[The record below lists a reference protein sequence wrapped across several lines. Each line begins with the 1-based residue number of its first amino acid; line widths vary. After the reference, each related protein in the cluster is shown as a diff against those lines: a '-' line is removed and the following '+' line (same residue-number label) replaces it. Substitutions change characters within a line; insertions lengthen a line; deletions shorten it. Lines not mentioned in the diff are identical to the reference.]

1 MFALIFVPFMLLWTA
16 DNHEFLEMMTEA
28 EWEYV
33 AYQERAP
40 GPQPGGSYA
49 VTLESDGK
57 TFILFKQRPLEKKV
71 QLAGVSE

>member
-16 DNHEFLEMMTEA
+16 DNHEFFEMMTEA

-33 AYQERAP
+33 AYQERVP
-40 GPQPGGSYA
+40 GPQPDGSYA

-57 TFILFKQRPLEKKV
+57 TFILFKQRPLEKEV